1 MRIFILVL
9 KARHCSAY
17 SCLFHLF
24 PTDSRVLFQI
34 FYHYVKTTP
43 TTYLSPSS
51 TVTFMI
57 LKLIERKLDVTM
69 LADRRTQGA
78 RWCLKKEREIILHA
92 WKTEA
97 ELEEVL
103 SLLESWAAYCFFT
116 QIQSYTEEQPEIRYY
131 VRNRRTARC
140 ITCVLMKMPAEA
152 LQIFRILSKFVMLE
166 QQIHTVLFEARV
178 RCCIYNQHQPRFI
191 EYSCV
196 ILCYCVIVGSRFTAR
211 LLHTNLQDELLPV
224 LWTGHIFKESHFISH
239 Q

>member
-1 MRIFILVL
+1 
-9 KARHCSAY
+9 
-17 SCLFHLF
+17 
-24 PTDSRVLFQI
+24 
-34 FYHYVKTTP
+34 
-43 TTYLSPSS
+43 
-51 TVTFMI
+51 
-57 LKLIERKLDVTM
+57 
-69 LADRRTQGA
+69 
-78 RWCLKKEREIILHA
+78 
-92 WKTEA
+92 
-97 ELEEVL
+97 
-103 SLLESWAAYCFFT
+103 
-116 QIQSYTEEQPEIRYY
+116 
-131 VRNRRTARC
+131 
-140 ITCVLMKMPAEA
+140 MKMPAEA